1 MDETWVETMRG
12 EHESNKEWAIKKS
25 FILAHAPNYD
35 RERLVCL
42 ANCFINMELY
52 GCRYVW
58 NV

>member
-1 MDETWVETMRG
+1 MDETWVETLRG

-52 GCRYVW
+52 GCRYV
-58 NV
+58 